1 MASNLV
7 KKVIQGVGF
16 ISALSVGVA
25 GFLGCKTGAGYTM
38 MQHPDPRVRGI
49 GSMMHHEGVHEENMQ
64 EAREGRDVYNNQEN
78 QQRNVYGNIKQEKP
92 HFFACNYWKDF
103 NNNGAGDYPEEYVG
117 IKKTFIDN
125 EKIILV
131 SYDRAGT
138 KGTKLDVKI
147 FNPQGEEIYNDGF
160 IYPRNGILRKYGEND
175 DLMNKLIQ
183 KGGYGNFKV
192 VYYINGNY
200 AGSNE
205 FEIHS
210 SNILQR

>member
-1 MASNLV
+1 MTSNLV
-7 KKVIQGVGF
+7 KKVIQRTALFTSLVVGT
-16 ISALSVGVA
+16 A
-25 GFLGCKTGAGYTM
+25 GFSGCKGAATALYKDN
-38 MQHPDPRVRGI
+38 PI
-49 GSMMHHEGVHEENMQ
+49 GEIHFALK
-64 EAREGRDVYNNQEN
+64 EAGAPKIYINNQEN